1 MSNDVFPVLPGL
13 KWGIVKTPI
22 WSTKVLTAASG
33 RETRGSFQS
42 YPRWRFTL
50 AYEFLRGANGFD
62 ELQRLVGFFNQRG
75 GSFDNFLYRD
85 PADYTVAD
93 QALGVGDGTT
103 LEYRFVRALGGF
115 VEPVL
120 APENMWLYLDRGAA
134 LGKWRV
140 SHLTRKNFF
149 TRSED
154 LSNAYWTK
162 SGTTVTANAANDPS
176 GAATM
181 DTLVETTANSTHN
194 FSRSVAPDNAGAKC
208 VASYYVKPA
217 GRTFLSLVSN
227 HDGVSGGKAVLDL
240 TTGTVVSKDAT
251 ILSAG
256 VRVLSG
262 GMVRVWIVFRP
273 TTTDSHTIFT
283 YLRQDGTSSTTYTGD
298 GASGV
303 HLGWFQFEEIPE
315 EAPEEPTEYIPSV
328 GSAATTAPA
337 AFTLGEFGY
346 FTFADAPG
354 AGVEISWGGTFWYRV
369 RFTHDSTDL
378 EQFLQDLYSAK
389 KVEFISEK

>member
-1 MSNDVFPVLPGL
+1 MSDDVFPTLPGL
-13 KWGIVKTPI
+13 KWGTVKAPI

-50 AYEFLRGANGFD
+50 AYEFLRGGNGFD
-62 ELQRLVGFFNQRG
+62 ELQELVGFFNQRG
-75 GSFDNFLYRD
+75 GSLDNFLYRD
-85 PADYTVAD
+85 PADYTVTD
-93 QALGVGDGTT
+93 QALGVGDGSTA
-103 LEYRFVRALGGF
+103 EFRFVRSLGGF

-140 SHLTRKNFF
+140 SNLSRKNFF
-149 TRSED
+149 ARSEN
-154 LSNAYWTK
+154 LSDAYWTK
-162 SGTTVTANAANDPS
+162 SGATVNANAANDPS
-176 GAATM
+176 GVATM

-194 FSRSVAPDNAGAKC
+194 FSRGVAPDNAGAKY
-208 VASYYVKPA
+208 VVSYYVKPA

-227 HDGVSGGKAVLDL
+227 HDGVNGTAVFDL
-240 TTGTVVSKDAT
+240 TTGTVVSKAST

-256 VRVLSG
+256 ARVLSG
-262 GMVRVWIVFRP
+262 GIVRVWIVFRP
-273 TTTDSHTIFT
+273 TTTDNHTIFT
-283 YLRQDGTSSTTYTGD
+283 YLRLDGTGSTTYTGD
-298 GASGV
+298 GTSGV

-315 EAPEEPTEYIPSV
+315 EAPEEPSEYIPSV
-328 GSAATTAPA
+328 GSAATTVA
-337 AFTLGEFGY
+337 ATFTLGELGY
-346 FTFADAPG
+346 FTFAAPPSNT
-354 AGVEISWGGTFWYRV
+354 VQLSWSGTFWFRV